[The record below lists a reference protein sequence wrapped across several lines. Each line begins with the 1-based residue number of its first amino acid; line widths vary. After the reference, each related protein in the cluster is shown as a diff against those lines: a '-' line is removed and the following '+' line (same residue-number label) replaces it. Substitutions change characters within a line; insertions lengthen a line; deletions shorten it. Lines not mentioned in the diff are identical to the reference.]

1 MVLNAIDWGP
11 HTAAMFDDQRVDL
24 AKIAMENRKSMDFK
38 KQMWGFN
45 KKCGFIQ
52 ENIAFE
58 STKVGI

>member
-1 MVLNAIDWGP
+1 
-11 HTAAMFDDQRVDL
+11 MFDDQRVDL